1 MADSSKIVNVFYDG
15 FKKIVAKS
23 NLADL
28 LVTVLPSVKLIDE
41 LIDRWLKN
49 KVRVPNLNKKG
60 FPITVDDAEKRLKK
74 SGLEICKIPLT
85 IQQAESKYRNCRVDE
100 VISSSEK
107 QGTLVDVGYTIDVR
121 YIPEEVIRESQ
132 RMFEASE
139 LKKQDR
145 KDHVKKAFKQ
155 GADKIK
161 PKKRSSKTK

>member
-1 MADSSKIVNVFYDG
+1 MADLNKIANVFLDLT
-15 FKKIVAKS
+15 KVAILPGVK
-23 NLADL
+23 LADD
-28 LVTVLPSVKLIDE
+28 LINQRKE
-41 LIDRWLKN
+41 N

-60 FPITVDDAEKRLKK
+60 FPISVDDAEKRLKK

-85 IQQAESKYRNCRVDE
+85 IQQAESKYRNCRVNE

-132 RMFEASE
+132 RIFEASE

-145 KDHVKKAFKQ
+145 KDHVKKTFKR
-155 GADKIK
+155 GADKIT

>member
-1 MADSSKIVNVFYDG
+1 MADPNKIVNVFYD
-15 FKKIVAKS
+15 
-23 NLADL
+23 L
-28 LVTVLPSVKLIDE
+28 LKVTILPSVKLIDE
-41 LIDRWLKN
+41 LIIQRKEN

-85 IQQAESKYRNCRVDE
+85 IQNAESKYRNCRVDE

-132 RMFEASE
+132 RMFEESE
-139 LKKQDR
+139 LKKQDK
-145 KDHVKKAFKQ
+145 KDRAKNTLKR